1 MEKVFGGAVNE
12 PTPWQRRSGWRAR
25 KQEIAASTTIF
36 KLACE
41 SRHSHCRGSSSADEG
56 GNTRRLLGTAR
67 PCRTFRHQRLQS
79 WWTTACTMTTHQ
91 HAPATTTAEPHKL
104 RRVKA
109 LFEQSRP
116 PISTRRRRQL
126 NSDSTTTSPTRLL
139 RHLLRHRTTQ
149 HRPPHQLTHRHRRCL
164 LKKERRACNR
174 ARDQVWARRAGK
186 RACMQHQRWVAP
198 ADEQKCTWAR
208 RPCSQGL

>member
-1 MEKVFGGAVNE
+1 MAG
-12 PTPWQRRSGWRAR
+12 
-25 KQEIAASTTIF
+25 AASKKIF

-41 SRHSHCRGSSSADEG
+41 SRHRHCRDSSSADEG
-56 GNTRRLLGTAR
+56 GDTRRLLGTAR
-67 PCRTFRHQRLQS
+67 PCPIFRHQRLQR
-79 WWTTACTMTTHQ
+79 WWTTARPSKMTQ
-91 HAPATTTAEPHKL
+91 RAPATTTAEPHKL

-116 PISTRRRRQL
+116 PRISTRRRRQL
-126 NSDSTTTSPTRLL
+126 TNGSTTTSPTRLL

-149 HRPPHQLTHRHRRCL
+149 HRPPHQLTHRHRHCL

-186 RACMQHQRWVAP
+186 RACMQHQRWVAQ